1 MMKNKAQLDKI
12 VSELS
17 LVAIKRKSNKEDL
30 FFVLRDYC
38 LENMIL
44 LNRKD
49 RTYCLN
55 RLALKV
61 KNAQKIDKTFV
72 KLLGGKKVLLEADK
86 CEMKSF
92 KVLIEVRAYNEEDMR
107 EIVEQANDSQIEW
120 WAMCGD

>member
-1 MMKNKAQLDKI
+1 MKNKLDRI

-30 FFVLRDYC
+30 FYCLKEYC
-38 LENMIL
+38 LENMICL
-44 LNRKD
+44 TKKNRI
-49 RTYCLN
+49 YVLN

-61 KNAQKIDKTFV
+61 KNAQKIDSSFAT
-72 KLLGGKKVLLEADK
+72 KLKEADE
-86 CEMKSF
+86 CEYKTY

-120 WAMCGD
+120 WCCNE